1 MSLLT
6 QPTSRPSTS
15 LLLAA
20 LAAAALA
27 GCGGETP
34 PAVSPS
40 AAPAPAPSPT
50 AASPACSTPEL
61 AQMDFWVGEW
71 DVTVRGRQSPTSTE
85 WAEAPGTQRIE
96 RILGGCAIAEHFAA
110 EGPGPKWAG
119 ASYSAWD
126 AQGKRWRQTW
136 VDDQGSYIALAG
148 GLEDG
153 TMTLYGEPREVKG
166 ERVQMRMVWLDV
178 TPTSMRWEWQRRAG
192 EGAWAPMLVVEYR
205 RRAAASR

>member
-1 MSLLT
+1 MSTLT
-6 QPTSRPSTS
+6 EPTSRSATS
-15 LLLAA
+15 HLLAA

-27 GCGGETP
+27 GCGGQTP
-34 PAVSPS
+34 PV
-40 AAPAPAPSPT
+40 AAPAAAPAPSPT
-50 AASPACSTPEL
+50 AASAACTAPEL

-71 DVTVRGRQSPTSTE
+71 DVTVRGRKSPTSDE

-110 EGPGPKWAG
+110 EGPGPRWAG

-126 AQGKRWRQTW
+126 PQGRRWRQTW
-136 VDDQGSYIALAG
+136 VDDQGSYIALTG

-153 TMTLYGEPREVKG
+153 IMTLYGEPREVKG

-192 EGAWAPMLVVEYR
+192 EGAWVPMLVVEYR
-205 RRAAASR
+205 RRATAAR